1 MTELGKAA
9 IEIVLMAGM
18 IYAILWFVR
27 RTTGAEILQGAAFF
41 FAVALVA
48 IAVTADVLGLRQ
60 LHFLFEKISG
70 IFMIALL
77 IGLQPEIRRGLMRLG
92 AATTNRSARASVIR
106 ELTTALNTLSR
117 LKIGALIAI
126 ENGVGLQNYIERTPG
141 QLDAIVSA
149 QLLETIFQ
157 PGQAVHDSASEP
169 ATSVTTGRVSEK
181 GNATSVPHLNGV
193 AELPSDVNS
202 SAGAVGAACSSV
214 RLPGVPTCSRPSPR
228 SAGRPAMPAS
238 AKPSSVQGPR
248 SRRKTC
254 VASVSGRPA

>member
-157 PGQAVHDSASEP
+157 PGTPLHDGGVIIRGDRIVAAGAFFPLTMNLQISTRLGTRHRAGVGLSEDTD
-169 ATSVTTGRVSEK
+169 ALVLIVSEET
-181 GNATSVPHLNGV
+181 GAISV
-193 AELPSDVNS
+193 AEKGQLEWNL
-202 SAGAVGAACSSV
+202 SAEALEA
-214 RLPGVPTCSRPSPR
+214 RLRRFYTETLNVE
-228 SAGRPAMPAS
+228 RPAEA
-238 AKPSSVQGPR
+238 AR
-248 SRRKTC
+248 
-254 VASVSGRPA
+254 A